1 MNDLER
7 RVQRLEAKF
16 DIANIKSLDVAGVIN
31 TTAGFTISGVP
42 VGTSTDTYWNPEAAG
57 IYYAAGK
64 VRIGNASIHDTGTRN
79 FAAGKDALAAITTG
93 VNNIAIGENAL
104 LLNTTGD
111 SNVAIGVSALHNN
124 IDGSYN
130 IAIGDGALVAN
141 ISGDNN
147 TVVGIEAMDLNTTG
161 YGNTAFGRST
171 LAHNLIGYNNTAVGN
186 NALHTSTGVGNT
198 AYGMTSLYENTSGN
212 ENTACGSSALY
223 TNTTGSNNVAVGN
236 QALYLASTVSGCV
249 ALGNWAGGRET
260 ASNKFFV
267 DNQDRTSEA
276 LGRSMSL
283 IYGVFDAAVANQELR
298 FNAGKMGFFG
308 HAAAAQPAKASHNN
322 WAALSDVVAA
332 LVAIG
337 IFDTA

>member
-64 VRIGNASIHDTGTRN
+64 VRIGNSTIHDTGTQN
-79 FAAGKDALAAITTG
+79 FAAGKNALAAITSG
-93 VNNIAIGENAL
+93 VNNLAMGENAL
-104 LLNTTGD
+104 VHNEDGESNIALGLN
-111 SNVAIGVSALHNN
+111 ALHNCISN
-124 IDGSYN
+124 SNN
-130 IAIGDGALVAN
+130 IAIGDGVLMECTAN
-141 ISGDNN
+141 DN
-147 TVVGIEAMDLNTTG
+147 TGVGSETLTLNTTG
-161 YGNTAFGRST
+161 YGNTGIGRSV
-171 LAHNLIGYNNTAVGN
+171 LMHNLVGWNN
-186 NALHTSTGVGNT
+186 TGVGASALHAATGQGNSGF
-198 AYGMTSLYENTSGN
+198 GMSALSAATTGN
-212 ENTACGSSALY
+212 ENTACGCGALGAIG
-223 TNTTGSNNVAVGN
+223 TA
-236 QALYLASTVSGCV
+236 SGCV
-249 ALGNWAGGRET
+249 GLGFYAGAYET